1 MDLMKQIKI
10 ENNLIIEKIK
20 RGGYTYF
27 LNNKRIEIIASFLKK
42 ENIIYNI
49 FYPFNGATYG
59 IIYTNK
65 PPASLLKINTKSP
78 LTHSMILGSIMALN
92 IKNDI
97 IGDIIVDKNYY
108 VVVMEHM
115 KNYLINNLLQIGR
128 EIVDLEEV
136 SFDEVKDYEIPY
148 SNITITVSSLRID
161 VVIARIIGTSRGIV
175 LEKFKNKEIF
185 LNYNILNKI
194 NYNLKEEDVFSI
206 RGYGKYKFTRN
217 ISKSKKDKY
226 IIECMKYK

>member
-78 LTHSMILGSIMALN
+78 LT
-92 IKNDI
+92 
-97 IGDIIVDKNYY
+97 
-108 VVVMEHM
+108 
-115 KNYLINNLLQIGR
+115 
-128 EIVDLEEV
+128 
-136 SFDEVKDYEIPY
+136 P
-148 SNITITVSSLRID
+148 
-161 VVIARIIGTSRGIV
+161 
-175 LEKFKNKEIF
+175 
-185 LNYNILNKI
+185 
-194 NYNLKEEDVFSI
+194 
-206 RGYGKYKFTRN
+206 
-217 ISKSKKDKY
+217 
-226 IIECMKYK
+226 

>member
-1 MDLMKQIKI
+1 MDLMKQTKI
-10 ENNLIIEKIK
+10 ENNLIVEKIK

-49 FYPFNGATYG
+49 FYPFDGATYG

-65 PPASLLKINTKSP
+65 PPASLLKINTKSA

-97 IGDIIVDKNYY
+97 IGDIIIDKNYY

-136 SFDEVKDYEIPY
+136 SFDEIKNYEILY

>member
-1 MDLMKQIKI
+1 MDLMKQTKI
-10 ENNLIIEKIK
+10 ENNLIVEKIK

-49 FYPFNGATYG
+49 FYPFDGATYG

-65 PPASLLKINTKSP
+65 PPASLLKINTKSA

-97 IGDIIVDKNYY
+97 VGDIIIDKNYY

-136 SFDEVKDYEIPY
+136 SFDEIKNYEILY